1 MLVKKNWMFVDPIFR
16 TLTWPRILFNFYLR
30 ERKQR
35 RFVDRRSA
43 VAQQRSL
50 YPPFQRRKS
59 RKRAKNRFG
68 MEPSSGISVVDL
80 QSPKEH
86 KSAKEYV
93 NFERPSINA
102 IKLRK
107 KKKPFSA
114 TNVGVIFKPNSFME
128 KNILKSEKSKRDAKK
143 QQLLNRKK
151 SHC

>member
-1 MLVKKNWMFVDPIFR
+1 M
-16 TLTWPRILFNFYLR
+16 
-30 ERKQR
+30 
-35 RFVDRRSA
+35 
-43 VAQQRSL
+43 AQQRSL

-151 SHC
+151 VPLLMKQQMHINKQSN